1 VCACTVRAAT
11 VLSADVCFEEDIV
24 CELLIVLLS
33 EENVGKCVFLDNK
46 WSAEMV
52 VI

>member
-1 VCACTVRAAT
+1 VRAAM

-24 CELLIVLLS
+24 CKLLIVLLS
-33 EENVGKCVFLDNK
+33 EENVGKRVFLDNK
-46 WSAEMV
+46 WLAEMM